1 MPALISWWRQD
12 LADLVPHALDD
23 AVQAAGTDLL
33 RRWAQP
39 HRHYH
44 RTTHLVEI
52 FWAVEALEDAGDLDA
67 REALLA
73 RVAGWFHDAIYHPLA
88 PAGANEADSARLAV
102 ATLGDLGAETD
113 DIADVERLILLSA
126 THTGE
131 SLTALERGFLD
142 ADLWIFSAQ
151 DGRFDDYCAQ
161 VRQEYAA
168 VPDAAYRA
176 ARTEVLRGFAERPR
190 LYLTDFAAAQWEP
203 RARNNLDREVARLA
217 GPHIDGE

>member
-12 LADLVPHALDD
+12 LADLIPFALDD

-33 RRWAQP
+33 RRWGQP
-39 HRHYH
+39 QRRYH
-44 RTTHLVEI
+44 RTTHLVEL
-52 FWAVEALEDAGDLDA
+52 FWALEELEDGEGLDA
-67 REALLA
+67 HDALLG
-73 RVAGWFHDAIYHPLA
+73 RVAGWFHDAVYLPLA

-102 ATLGDLGAETD
+102 STLTELGGDDGDTAR
-113 DIADVERLILLSA
+113 VERLVHLTA
-126 THTGE
+126 THNGD
-131 SLTALERGFLD
+131 SLTPLDQAFLD
-142 ADLWIFSAQ
+142 ADLWILSA
-151 DGRFDDYCAQ
+151 DADRFDDYCTL
-161 VRQEYAA
+161 VREEYAA